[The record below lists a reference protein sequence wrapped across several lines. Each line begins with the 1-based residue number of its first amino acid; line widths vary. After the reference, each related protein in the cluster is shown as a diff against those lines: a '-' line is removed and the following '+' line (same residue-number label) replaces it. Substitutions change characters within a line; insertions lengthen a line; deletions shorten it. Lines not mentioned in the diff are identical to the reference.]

1 MMTQNRKCQ
10 KSFNMLE
17 KASILQLTY
26 TKMQPL
32 PDNNEALF
40 RIKEGKSQL
49 KGAADG
55 ACVYM
60 FLKEKSFNYYVFEQV
75 LKYFSGRKQ
84 G

>member
-1 MMTQNRKCQ
+1 
-10 KSFNMLE
+10 MLE

-32 PDNNEALF
+32 SDNNEALF

-49 KGAADG
+49 KGAADR

-60 FLKEKSFNYYVFEQV
+60 FLKEKSFNYYVFE
-75 LKYFSGRKQ
+75 
-84 G
+84 